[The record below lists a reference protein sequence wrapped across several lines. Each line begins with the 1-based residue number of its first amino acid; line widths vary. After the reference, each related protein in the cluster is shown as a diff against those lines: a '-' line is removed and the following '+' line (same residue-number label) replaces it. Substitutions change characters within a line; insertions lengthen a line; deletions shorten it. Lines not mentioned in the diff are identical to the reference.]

1 MALRYTLSGDFIE
14 CCDCFTIC
22 PCWVAEIPDEEH
34 CSALYAWHFGA
45 DSKIDGVDVSG
56 RTVVAA
62 TYHGLRR
69 ASQSAIYV
77 DDKIKDVAVR
87 NALILA
93 FSGKGGGALKDISS
107 LTGATIDAGPAKID
121 VSFTKGE
128 WTVDV
133 HAAAALIASGK
144 GADREFEPQS
154 GPVSVQKTALHK
166 KLGLSGAVDIQDV
179 SHFEI
184 GLSPLPGGHFV
195 FSGRSGMRGRFNYS
209 NPLSK
214 DPEDALSR
222 RDKE

>member
-1 MALRYTLSGDFIE
+1 MALRYELNGDFIE

-34 CSALYAWHFGA
+34 CSALYAWHFGK
-45 DSKIDGVDVSG
+45 DSKIEGVDVAG

-93 FSGKGGGALKDISS
+93 FSGKGGGPLKDLSS

-133 HAAAALIASGK
+133 HAASALIASGK

-154 GPVSVQKTALHK
+154 GPVSVQKTALHQ

-195 FSGRSGMRGRFNYS
+195 FSGRSGMRGSFHYS
-209 NPLSK
+209 NPSSRDLN
-214 DPEDALSR
+214 DAASR